1 MANQKINII
10 YGYILSYLKDTILIL
25 KTWICSLKNNMNL

>member
-10 YGYILSYLKDTILIL
+10 YSYILSYLKDTILIL
-25 KTWICSLKNNMNL
+25 KTWIFSLKNNMNL